1 MNTATQRSKIL
12 AYCKKYGSITVR
24 DAFEKLHINSPTKR
38 FSELKFA
45 GYEIKTVEEI
55 KEKDDGSKVRYN
67 RYFINA
73 PRGFD
78 VNEGDRVKFVP
89 STFMGKTYTD
99 EEKELAAV
107 EGTVFYINYAHQYF
121 TAEYEIAGTKHKE
134 SFKFCDLGQEVTVC
148 G

>member
-12 AYCKKYGSITVR
+12 TYCKKHGSITVR

-45 GYEIKTVEEI
+45 GYEVKTVDEI

-67 RYFINA
+67 RYFITI
-73 PRGFD
+73 PKIVD
-78 VNEGDRVKFVP
+78 VNEGDKVKFVP
-89 STFMGKTYTD
+89 STFIGKTYTD
-99 EEKELAAV
+99 EEKELATV
-107 EGTVFYINYAHQYF
+107 EGTVFYINYAHRYF
-121 TAEYEIAGTKHKE
+121 ATEYEVGGKKQKE
-134 SFKFCDLGQEVTVC
+134 SFKFADLGQAVTVC